1 MEEKELKRS
10 MEEVVGQGQ
19 KIWEDEGRGEKNTVK
34 RDKDG
39 RRERREGK
47 WRRRKG
53 KRRED
58 RRGRRVK
65 GGR

>member
-19 KIWEDEGRGEKNTVK
+19 EIWEDEGRAEKNTVK

-39 RRERREGK
+39 RRRKEEE
-47 WRRRKG
+47 RRRKR
-53 KRRED
+53 K
-58 RRGRRVK
+58 RVK

>member
-1 MEEKELKRS
+1 

-19 KIWEDEGRGEKNTVK
+19 EIWEDEGRAEKNTVK

-39 RRERREGK
+39 RRRKEEE
-47 WRRRKG
+47 RRRKR
-53 KRRED
+53 K
-58 RRGRRVK
+58 RVK

>member
-1 MEEKELKRS
+1 MEEELKRS

-39 RRERREGK
+39 RRRKEEE
-47 WRRRKG
+47 RRRKR
-53 KRRED
+53 K
-58 RRGRRVK
+58 RVK